1 MSDFSRPSGGGEQSA
16 DAQDA
21 NRCGVCGGDGRIEN
35 AWGQIARCPSCHG
48 NGRRREDTGFR
59 DVTKTKESHHRPTN
73 RAAAVEKQ
81 TWPSTPAGAMLA
93 NEIRDATY
101 LAPHVKAT
109 LTREIIDHET
119 SHGQCTQTFLKKVRK
134 QLRAQGGR

>member
-1 MSDFSRPSGGGEQSA
+1 MVDSTRGPGEHGHGQEA
-16 DAQDA
+16 D
-21 NRCGVCGGDGRIEN
+21 RCGVCGGDGRIEN

-73 RAAAVEKQ
+73 RAPVVEKQ
-81 TWPSTPAGAMLA
+81 TWPSTAAGAQLA
-93 NEIRDATY
+93 AEIRDATF
-101 LAPHVKAT
+101 LAEGTKVS
-109 LTREIIDHET
+109 LTREIIEHES
-119 SHGQCTQTFLKKVRK
+119 SHGQCTQTFLKKIRK